1 VSAGILLYRRRD
13 GPLELLLA
21 HPGGPFWKTKDAGHW
36 TIPKGEVE
44 PGEALLDVARREFAE
59 EVGIDVDIRDDL
71 PLGEITQK
79 SGKLVVAWGV
89 EGDVD
94 PALAHS
100 NTFSMQWPPG
110 SGRFQEFP
118 EIDRVE
124 WFDASE
130 ARRRMKPAQ
139 VPFID
144 RLEAALGS

>member
-59 EVGIDVDIRDDL
+59 EVGIDVDVRDDL